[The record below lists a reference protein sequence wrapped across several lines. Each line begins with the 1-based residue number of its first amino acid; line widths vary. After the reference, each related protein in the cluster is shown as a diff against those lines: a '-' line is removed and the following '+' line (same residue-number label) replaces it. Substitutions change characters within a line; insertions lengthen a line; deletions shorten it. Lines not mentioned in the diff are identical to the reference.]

1 MKHTASSGMHQPAFK
16 TPSSNKKYT
25 AMENYEHSA
34 RAGSKPPLAKQKE
47 CEPAPVEVIP
57 RDPDAKI
64 PFYERRTV
72 DDGVYTLDILQ
83 GATRATKQDQ
93 VLSDQT
99 WNSVIIQSEKLLKLC
114 TSELSYSLASK
125 IKSFVMQRVES
136 ITIRNI
142 DFTGVSKD
150 KDAAAIRNIITAILF
165 GSGRSICSFTA

>member
-1 MKHTASSGMHQPAFK
+1 MEPRGYLASG
-16 TPSSNKKYT
+16 
-25 AMENYEHSA
+25 
-34 RAGSKPPLAKQKE
+34 GSKPSRTKE
-47 CEPAPVEVIP
+47 KENDPAPAEVVP

-83 GATRATKQDQ
+83 GTARATKQDQ

-125 IKSFVMQRVES
+125 IKSFVMQGVES